1 MQVEKSVT
9 TGLEVLGLFTY
20 CQSNAERVQAI
31 EKLKKVMLH
40 LFTPVDAEEED
51 DAENSDGADVVPES
65 RSFHQQYIMM
75 SVYNDRVG

>member
-1 MQVEKSVT
+1 M
-9 TGLEVLGLFTY
+9 
-20 CQSNAERVQAI
+20 ER
-31 EKLKKVMLH
+31 LKKVMLH

-51 DAENSDGADVVPES
+51 DEKSDGGDVAPES

>member
-1 MQVEKSVT
+1 MT
-9 TGLEVLGLFTY
+9 TGVEVLGLFTY
-20 CQSNAERVQAI
+20 CQSNAERGQSMDR
-31 EKLKKVMLH
+31 LKKVMLH

-51 DAENSDGADVVPES
+51 EKSEGADVVPES